1 MAKREKDP
9 KSKGMSRVTLIGM
22 AVVMVIGLTIL
33 IAQAARRLVMI
44 FESTG

>member
-9 KSKGMSRVTLIGM
+9 KARGMSRTTLIGM
-22 AVVMVIGLTIL
+22 AVVVAVALTML

-44 FESTG
+44 FEAAG

>member
-9 KSKGMSRVTLIGM
+9 QSPGMNRIIVIGM

-33 IAQAARRLVMI
+33 IVQAARRLVMF
-44 FESTG
+44 FEAAG